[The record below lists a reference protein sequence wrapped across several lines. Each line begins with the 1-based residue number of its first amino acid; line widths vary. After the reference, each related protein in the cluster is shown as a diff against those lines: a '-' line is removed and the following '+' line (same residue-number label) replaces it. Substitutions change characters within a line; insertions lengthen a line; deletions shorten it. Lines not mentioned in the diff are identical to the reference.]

1 MENKKSDKG
10 VAGLPV
16 LWLAAGSTLLILLA
30 GAGWYFLSKKTT
42 ASVVSAA
49 VVHPNSNVYSDL
61 SQVAP
66 GVIPGAMV
74 IVGGVKYYWTR
85 QSASGPYG
93 WHTKS

>member
-1 MENKKSDKG
+1 MENKKSHTI
-10 VAGLPV
+10 AGIPV
-16 LWLAAGSTLLILLA
+16 LWVAGGSVAILLLA
-30 GAGWYFLSKKTT
+30 SAGWYFFSKKTT